1 MSDRCY
7 STLVCSKRDQG
18 TFEKM
23 GYRLDDST
31 AMDAMGDEIAF
42 AIVMVDDGAPGGH
55 YDELTSLA
63 GVPYIAC
70 NGSCPR
76 VFGDHLLASD
86 GKEWS
91 YAEALHESSYPAVRV
106 DPNGTVKWSEVNEAS
121 KYWSA
126 YRGAIAVLKARGEEI
141 VPPGARTEGATK

>member
-7 STLVCSKRDQG
+7 STLVCSKRDQDM
-18 TFEKM
+18 FEKI
-23 GYRLDDST
+23 GYRLEDST
-31 AMDAMGDEIAF
+31 AMDVMGDEISF

-55 YDELTSLA
+55 YDELASLEGA
-63 GVPYIAC
+63 PYVVC
-70 NGSCPR
+70 NGSCPG

-91 YAEALHESSYPAVRV
+91 YSEALHESNYPAVRV
-106 DPNGTVKWSEVNEAS
+106 DPDGTVKWSEVNEAT

-126 YRGAIAVLKARGEEI
+126 YRGAVAALKARGGEI
-141 VPPGARTEGATK
+141 VPPGARTEGAAK